1 MRIIAVLFCGAL
13 AACSQT
19 GNPASGPTGKQ
30 ADSRKSAASK
40 GMSQKPAALQVS
52 SSTRCQEAVAK
63 AQQQSTNAAMLG
75 SALSMAGGLGGFG
88 GRGGAIA
95 GHAVSMGSSVMQA
108 KARTDTQNAVQQ
120 ECLS

>member
-19 GNPASGPTGKQ
+19 STNTSETGSMAMSSTPGRKAAS
-30 ADSRKSAASK
+30 SAA
-40 GMSQKPAALQVS
+40 AD
-52 SSTRCQEAVAK
+52 RCRQAVAK
-63 AQQQSTNAAMLG
+63 AQQQATGGAVLG
-75 SALSMAGGLGGFG
+75 SALSMAGGLGGFA

-95 GHAVSMGSSVMQA
+95 AQAVSMGGSVIQA
-108 KARTDTQNAVQQ
+108 KARNDAQGAVER

>member
-19 GNPASGPTGKQ
+19 GTNTE
-30 ADSRKSAASK
+30 SRQTAATK
-40 GMSQKPAALQVS
+40 GMTQKPAARQAS
-52 SSTRCQEAVAK
+52 SATRCQEAVAK

-95 GHAVSMGSSVMQA
+95 GQAVSMGGSVMQA
-108 KARTDTQNAVQQ
+108 KARTDTQNAVEQ

>member
-19 GNPASGPTGKQ
+19 GTNAGSPQTVANKG
-30 ADSRKSAASK
+30 AAP
-40 GMSQKPAALQVS
+40 KPAGRHAFS
-52 SSTRCQEAVAK
+52 PETRCQEAIAK
-63 AQQQSTNAAMLG
+63 AQQQSTKAAVLG
-75 SALSMAGGLGGFG
+75 SALSMAGGLGGFA

-95 GHAVSMGSSVMQA
+95 GQAVSMGSSVMQA
-108 KARTDTQNAVQQ
+108 KTRNDTQNAVEQ